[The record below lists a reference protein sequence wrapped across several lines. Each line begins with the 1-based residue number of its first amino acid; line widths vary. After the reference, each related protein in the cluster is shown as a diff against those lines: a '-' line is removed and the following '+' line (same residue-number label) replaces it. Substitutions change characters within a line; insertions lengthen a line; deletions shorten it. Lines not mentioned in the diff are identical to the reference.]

1 MADLAE
7 KEYSINDDL
16 PWDFINIGVNK
27 SWFVDEYNKAFCQN
41 KDFVIQPTCENKCVS
56 CGVCSSLSTKK
67 VMAKPFAISEAAK
80 NTKDLVPHTIN
91 SDTSYINEV
100 VHKYRVKITKLG
112 TLRYFSHLDWQNT
125 FLKALS
131 RTGLKVAYSH
141 GFNPLMKVSMGVA
154 LPLFIESKTELID
167 IDLLED
173 VSEEDLAAKLKSV
186 LPDLAQIV
194 DVKKLVPP
202 TKSIDTTVYWAEYQ
216 VTPIDKKLYK
226 FEELKYNLD
235 KVFSSEEILISKK
248 NKKGLQKTINIK
260 PSVYSYKFDNDC
272 LFILL
277 RTGQNDEI
285 PAVRIDDFIRL
296 IDESYNFN
304 IARTRFFDK
313 ELKEL

>member
-1 MADLAE
+1 L
-7 KEYSINDDL
+7 
-16 PWDFINIGVNK
+16 
-27 SWFVDEYNKAFCQN
+27 
-41 KDFVIQPTCENKCVS
+41 
-56 CGVCSSLSTKK
+56 
-67 VMAKPFAISEAAK
+67 
-80 NTKDLVPHTIN
+80 
-91 SDTSYINEV
+91 
-100 VHKYRVKITKLG
+100 
-112 TLRYFSHLDWQNT
+112 
-125 FLKALS
+125 
-131 RTGLKVAYSH
+131 
-141 GFNPLMKVSMGVA
+141 
-154 LPLFIESKTELID
+154 LI
-167 IDLLED
+167 
-173 VSEEDLAAKLKSV
+173 
-186 LPDLAQIV
+186 
-194 DVKKLVPP
+194 VKKLVPP

-216 VTPIDKKLYK
+216 VTPVDKKLYK